1 MPVVGW
7 LPEDTLGIWAAGVT
21 TEPMETP
28 KLASEEY
35 GAPTSLGSLMN
46 PGNIAFLTYTEPF
59 DPAAEEVG
67 GTP

>member
-1 MPVVGW
+1 
-7 LPEDTLGIWAAGVT
+7 
-21 TEPMETP
+21 METP